1 MKVNLAD
8 SSKDPSL
15 KNLHQ
20 LMVEVATDAKIGHQQ
35 IIVRIENSI
44 KEQLVKLQKEF
55 RSKK

>member
-20 LMVEVATDAKIGHQQ
+20 LMLEVATDAKIEHQQ
-35 IIVRIENSI
+35 IIASIENSI
-44 KEQLVKLQKEF
+44 KEHLAKLQKEF
-55 RSKK
+55 SSKK

>member
-15 KNLHQ
+15 KNLNQ
-20 LMVEVATDAKIGHQQ
+20 LMLEVATDAKIEHQQ

>member
-15 KNLHQ
+15 KNLNQ
-20 LMVEVATDAKIGHQQ
+20 LMLEVATDAKIEQQQ